1 MKTNRL
7 FQLLYILL
15 EKQTSTAPEL
25 ARQLEVSVRTIYRDI
40 ETLSSSGVPIYAMAG
55 KGGGI
60 SIMPGYTFDK
70 ALLSDDEQD
79 QILFAIQSL
88 QVADQDVDELLQKLG
103 GAFQKVSTNWIE
115 VDFSRWGMKKTD
127 SERFECL
134 KTAILEKRVLRIIYC
149 GTSGSIGERD
159 VEPLKLIFK
168 NKSWY
173 LQAFCLKAEDLRLF
187 KVNRIKDIELTDV
200 VFTEGFDDL
209 PSLESDELYAF
220 EGTEI
225 YLKFPSSL
233 AFRVYDE
240 FERNSIEV
248 QPDGSLC
255 VSVIF
260 PLDDWA
266 YSYLLS
272 FGTNIE
278 IVEPI
283 DLREQLTD
291 YAKRIYEHHKT

>member
-1 MKTNRL
+1 MKNDRL

-25 ARQLEVSVRTIYRDI
+25 ARQLEVSVRTVYRDI
-40 ETLSSSGVPIYAMAG
+40 RTLSSSGVPVYATVG

-60 SIMPGYTFDK
+60 SIMSGYSFDK
-70 ALLSDDEQD
+70 ALLSDDEQN

-88 QVADQDVDELLQKLG
+88 QVADQDVSKLLQKLG

-115 VDFSRWGMKKTD
+115 VDFSRWGMRKAD
-127 SERFECL
+127 NERFERL
-134 KTAILEKRVLRIIYC
+134 KTAILEKRVLRIVYC
-149 GTSGSIGERD
+149 GASGNIAERD

-173 LQAFCLKAEDLRLF
+173 LQAFCLKVEDIRSF
-187 KVNRIKDIELTDV
+187 KVSRIRDLELTDT
-200 VFTEGFDDL
+200 VFIESFDDL
-209 PSLESDELYAF
+209 PPLDSEEYYVF
-220 EGTEI
+220 EGTKI
-225 YLKFPSSL
+225 YLRFPSSL

-240 FERNSIEV
+240 FERDSIEV
-248 QPDGSLC
+248 QPDGSFC
-255 VSVIF
+255 VSVTF
-260 PLDDWA
+260 PLDDWV

-278 IVEPI
+278 ILEPI
-283 DLREQLTD
+283 DLREQLAD
-291 YAKRIYEHHKT
+291 YARRIYEHHRT